1 MAGQSISDRFNAAQ
15 HTIIGSEMSK
25 SVCKA
30 TTTEVMGP
38 KKKHLDYLRSLTNE
52 PNINIPELADMLV
65 ERSKQ
70 PKWVVVF
77 KSLITT
83 HHLMCYGNEKF
94 LQHLASRNSLF
105 NLTHF
110 LDNSGVQG
118 YDMSTYIRRYS
129 KYLNEKA
136 FSYRTVAYDFTRAK
150 RGKESGVMRSLT
162 SENLIKQLPTIQ
174 RQLDALLEFDA
185 SPNELTSGVINSA
198 FLLIFKDLI
207 RLFACYND
215 GIINLLEK
223 YFEMKKAQCKE
234 SLDIYKRF
242 LTRMEKVSEM
252 LKVAE
257 QVGIDKGD
265 IPDLTKAP
273 SSLLDALEQHL
284 AAMEGKKSDGKRTGA
299 TAAQVSS
306 FNAFNTSLQSID
318 EKDKQ
323 TALAEEEA
331 RLNQFK
337 QQKEVEIKTTHPVSS
352 NPPVSFSPPAAQ
364 TNPPQQQQQSSLEMD
379 LFGPTPTTFTQSPPQ
394 SSLDLFG
401 SLNVQ
406 PTQPAMQTN
415 MYGNTG
421 MNLFSQQPTNNSFPQ
436 MQQPQATNTTD
447 LFAPMSSDPFSPTGS
462 TMAPTVASIPT
473 QQMNPQSQ
481 QIPNNQQTGNG
492 NLETA
497 LASAYQ
503 NLTLGQRNNPAQM
516 KPEARQLTGGGSYMP
531 TVAPSTMMTPGG
543 YYGAPMMGAQPQMY
557 SARPGGMGMPMNTMG
572 GMGMVRP
579 QGMYTQPPMGY
590 QQPPAQPAQTANQL
604 NPNNPFGPMIQF

>member
-52 PNINIPELADMLV
+52 TNVNIPELTDMLV

-77 KSLITT
+77 KALIST
-83 HHLMCYGNEKF
+83 HHLMCYGNEIF
-94 LQHLASRNSLF
+94 LQHAASRNSLF

-136 FSYRTVAYDFTRAK
+136 LSYRTVAYDFTRVK
-150 RGKESGVMRSLT
+150 RGKDGGVLRSLS
-162 SENLIKQLPTIQ
+162 SEKLIKTLPTIQ
-174 RQLDALLEFDA
+174 KQMDALLEFDA

-198 FLLIFKDLI
+198 FVLIFKDLI

-234 SLDIYKRF
+234 SLDIYKKF

-273 SSLLDALEQHL
+273 NSLLDALEQHL
-284 AAMEGKKSDGKRTGA
+284 AAMDGKKTDGKRQGP

-306 FNAFNTSLQSID
+306 FNAFNTSIQSID
-318 EKDKQ
+318 EKDKL
-323 TALAEEEA
+323 TALAEEED

-337 QQKEVEIKTTHPVSS
+337 MRKENEATVATGS
-352 NPPVSFSPPAAQ
+352 NPVSFSPPAVKPSS
-364 TNPPQQQQQSSLEMD
+364 PPKQQQSSLEMD
-379 LFGPTPTTFTQSPPQ
+379 LFGSTSSSFTQSSQQPTM
-394 SSLDLFG
+394 DLFG

-406 PTQPAMQTN
+406 ATPQPPMQN
-415 MYGNTG
+415 NAMYGNTG
-421 MNLFSQQPTNNSFPQ
+421 MNLFPQQTTNSFMP
-436 MQQPQATNTTD
+436 MQPAQTNTTTD
-447 LFAPMSSDPFSPTGS
+447 LFAPMSSDPFAPTGN
-462 TMAPTVASIPT
+462 TLAPTRAGAPN
-473 QQMNPQSQ
+473 QQMNLQKQPL
-481 QIPNNQQTGNG
+481 NNQVPNNG
-492 NLETA
+492 NLDSA
-497 LASAYQ
+497 LASAYE
-503 NLTLGQRNNPAQM
+503 NLALGQRNNFGQM
-516 KPEARQLTGGGSYMP
+516 KPENRQLTGGGAYVP
-531 TVAPSTMMTPGG
+531 TVAQSTMMAPSG

-557 SARPGGMGMPMNTMG
+557 PQMAGGMNT
-572 GMGMVRP
+572 MGMVRP
-579 QGMYTQPPMGY
+579 QGMYGQPMAY
-590 QQPPAQPAQTANQL
+590 QQPPVQATTPNQQNL